1 VFFRTT
7 SIIYLWDFKDVKT
20 YIQKIKLLEMPLI
33 KEFFLFLLKPCQLGK
48 MLYPVLDA
56 GHLQNEHKIGEKAKY

>member
-1 VFFRTT
+1 M
-7 SIIYLWDFKDVKT
+7 KT